1 MIITALTIFLVA
13 LMLKVFRLDT
23 KFAITKTELKERYYT
38 KIVVIIGLLLFEFI
52 YLEQT
57 FTVFVYG
64 LLAFYLIVSANK
76 DRKMILW
83 FKNNDDDDKK

>member
-13 LMLKVFRLDT
+13 LMIKVFRLDT
-23 KFAITKTELKERYYT
+23 KFSITKTELKERYYI
-38 KIVVIIGLLLFEFI
+38 KLVIIIGLLLFELI

-57 FTVFVYG
+57 VTVFIYG
-64 LLAFYLIVSANK
+64 FQAFYWIVSANR

-83 FKNNDDDDKK
+83 FEKNNNKKK